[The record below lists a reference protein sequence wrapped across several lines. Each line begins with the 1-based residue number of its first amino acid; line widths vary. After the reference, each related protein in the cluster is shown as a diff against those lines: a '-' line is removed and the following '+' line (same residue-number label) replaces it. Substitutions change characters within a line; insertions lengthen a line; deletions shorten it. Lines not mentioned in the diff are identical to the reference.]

1 MLAHTASAIASGS
14 SSVPPTVFWRSS
26 CLDAIRMNICS
37 SVHCVTELSEIRKR
51 SRASART
58 PKSVD
63 SAAPPYK
70 NEGMYMY
77 MYVYVYL
84 YPIYLSISIFRGRE
98 TLARVGQH
106 TKECRKRGATLIE
119 QGRGRYRSIYLSIWG
134 IYIYLSIYPD
144 LYLGSTR
151 ALRNTESLTRVGKDA
166 KEGRERS
173 AALQERGNV
182 YVYVYLSIYISN
194 QLELSEIRNRSRASA
209 RTPKSVESAAPPCDG
224 LRGLGGIYFYL
235 SIYSLCIYRD
245 LYSEIRNRSRAS
257 ARTPKSVESAAPPC
271 DGLRELG
278 GKG

>member
-166 KEGRERS
+166 KKRRK
-173 AALQERGNV
+173 RGATLRWV
-182 YVYVYLSIYISN
+182 KGARGDLFLSIYL
-194 QLELSEIRNRSRASA
+194 Q
-209 RTPKSVESAAPPCDG
+209 PM
-224 LRGLGGIYFYL
+224 YL
-235 SIYSLCIYRD
+235 SRFIF
-245 LYSEIRNRSRAS
+245 RNTESFARIGKDAEKRRKRRA
-257 ARTPKSVESAAPPC
+257 T
-271 DGLRELG
+271 LRWVTG
-278 GKG
+278 VRW